1 MQMQVIELPLAV
13 LKEAPWNANQLD
25 AAMLQRLR
33 SSIVK
38 YGFVQNLVVRQ
49 IGEYYEVLSGN
60 QRLKLLRE
68 FNVTKVPCVIV
79 ELDDGHARL
88 LAQALNHVHGADD
101 LGLRAELLREVLQ
114 VIPQQ
119 EVMAVLPDSMVGL
132 NGMAM
137 MHRETMA
144 GYLQNWEKARAARLR
159 NLLFKLTAEQLQ
171 TVEAALEGILP
182 EARRQQGSNPNTR
195 GTALYLICKS
205 FLNKEHRDDSK

>member
-1 MQMQVIELPLAV
+1 MQVIELPLAV
-13 LKEAPWNANQLD
+13 LKEAPWNANQID
-25 AAMLQRLR
+25 AAMLRRLR
-33 SSIVK
+33 SSIAK

-68 FNVTKVPCVIV
+68 FNVSKVSCVIV
-79 ELDDGHARL
+79 DLDDGNARL

-132 NGMAM
+132 NGMAG

-182 EARRQQGSNPNTR
+182 EARRQQGSSPNTR

-205 FLNKEHRDDSK
+205 FLNKENRDDHK

>member
-1 MQMQVIELPLAV
+1 
-13 LKEAPWNANQLD
+13 
-25 AAMLQRLR
+25 MLQRLR

-60 QRLKLLRE
+60 QRLKVIRE
-68 FNVTKVPCVIV
+68 FNLTKVPCVIV

-132 NGMAM
+132 NGMAV
-137 MHRETMA
+137 MHQETMA
-144 GYLQNWEKARAARLR
+144 GYLQNWERARAAKLRISSLNLRQNSCKLSRLLSMVYCPKR
-159 NLLFKLTAEQLQ
+159 GGSR
-171 TVEAALEGILP
+171 AAVPMP
-182 EARRQQGSNPNTR
+182 EVRLCT
-195 GTALYLICKS
+195 
-205 FLNKEHRDDSK
+205 

>member
-1 MQMQVIELPLAV
+1 MQMQVIELPLAD

-25 AAMLQRLR
+25 AAMLHRLR
-33 SSIVK
+33 SSIAK

-132 NGMAM
+132 NGMAG

-205 FLNKEHRDDSK
+205 FLNKENRDDS

>member
-1 MQMQVIELPLAV
+1 MQMQVVELSLAD

-68 FNVTKVPCVIV
+68 FNVTKVSCVIV
-79 ELDDGHARL
+79 DLDDGHARL

-144 GYLQNWEKARAARLR
+144 GYLQNWETARAARLR

-171 TVEAALEGILP
+171 TVETALDGILP
-182 EARRQQGSNPNTR
+182 EARQQQGNSPNTR

-205 FLNKEHRDDSK
+205 FLNKEH

>member
-13 LKEAPWNANQLD
+13 LKEAPWNANQID

-33 SSIVK
+33 ASIAK

-68 FNVTKVPCVIV
+68 FNVTKVSCVIV

-137 MHRETMA
+137 MHQETMA

-171 TVEAALEGILP
+171 TVETALDGILP
-182 EARRQQGSNPNTR
+182 EARRQQGSSPNAR

-205 FLNKEHRDDSK
+205 FLNKENRDDSK

>member
-1 MQMQVIELPLAV
+1 MQVIELPLAV
-13 LKEAPWNANQLD
+13 LKEAPWNANQID

-33 SSIVK
+33 ASIAK

-68 FNVTKVPCVIV
+68 FNVTKVSCVIV

-137 MHRETMA
+137 MHQETMA

-171 TVEAALEGILP
+171 TVETALDGILP
-182 EARRQQGSNPNTR
+182 EARRQQGNSPNTR

-205 FLNKEHRDDSK
+205 FLNKEHRDDHK